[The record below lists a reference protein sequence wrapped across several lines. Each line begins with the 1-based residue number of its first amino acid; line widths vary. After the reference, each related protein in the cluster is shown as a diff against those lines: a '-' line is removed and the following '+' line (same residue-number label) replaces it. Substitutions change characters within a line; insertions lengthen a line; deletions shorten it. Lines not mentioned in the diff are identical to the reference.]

1 MISKILSFFTVIVV
15 LLTSLFSGI
24 EGLFGRSDVV
34 ILYTNDVHCGV
45 DDEGKI
51 GYAGLA
57 AYKKNIEERYEN
69 VTLVDCGDFVQG
81 GQMGTVSSGE
91 YIVEIM
97 NEVGYDMVI
106 PGNHEFDY
114 GMEQL
119 GKLMTESD
127 FDYLNCNITYTG
139 SEVNPI
145 DGMKKYEITDYGD
158 VQVGFVGVTTPDS
171 ITSSTPTNFKDKSGN
186 IVYDFGEDIFA
197 DVQKNVA
204 EARLH
209 GADYVVV
216 LSHLGDSDEY
226 SPCSSRELIEN
237 TAGIDAVLDGH
248 AHHAIENCTV
258 KNKLGKDTVLS
269 STGTKLESI
278 GQLKISADGE
288 ITAELISDY
297 TEKDASIQATVESIK
312 ERYEAAL
319 NVIVGESD
327 FELPVSDENGVRT
340 VRTRETALGDLCAD
354 AYREYM
360 GADIGLCNGG
370 GVRTNI
376 KAGSITI
383 GNIIDVNPFG
393 NTMCVIEVTGQ
404 QIADALEWTSR
415 LTEADYE
422 SEGRAIGENG
432 GFLQVSG
439 LRYTIDTSVPSAV
452 QSDENGMFSGID
464 GNRRVKDIAVLQNGV
479 YVPLEMSKTYT
490 VAGTEYVLK
499 NNGDGQT
506 AFDGAAVIT
515 AEGVLDYEV
524 LIAYITRTMNGKISD
539 SYASTQGRIT
549 VK

>member
-97 NEVGYDMVI
+97 NEVGYDMAI

-119 GKLMTESD
+119 GKLMAESD

-288 ITAELISDY
+288 ITTELISDY
-297 TEKDASIQATVESIK
+297 TEKDTSIQATVESIK

-506 AFDGAAVIT
+506 AFDGSAVIT